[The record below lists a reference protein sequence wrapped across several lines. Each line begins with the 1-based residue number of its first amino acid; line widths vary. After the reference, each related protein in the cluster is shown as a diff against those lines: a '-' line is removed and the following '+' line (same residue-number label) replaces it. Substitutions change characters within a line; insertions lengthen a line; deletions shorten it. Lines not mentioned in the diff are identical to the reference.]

1 MPTKP
6 PAKNP
11 GKAKKPAGKRMAIP
25 QALALAAQKI
35 DGGELPHAEA
45 IIQEVLKKQPD
56 HPHANHLLGIL
67 AHRVGRTELG
77 LELIGKAIE
86 KLPNEARFHTNR
98 GEMCRLLKRLD
109 EAIAHGEKAI
119 ALDPKSATA
128 HSNLGIAYYDR
139 KDYDRAE
146 ALQKKAQELQPG
158 LPESL
163 NNLGS
168 IQRGRKDKAGAI
180 AYYRQVL
187 EKHPKFLESIN
198 NLGAMLIEDEK
209 LDEAIK
215 TLLSALKINKNY
227 AEAHNNIANAFLA
240 KEDFDKATAA
250 YNNALRLNPNYPEPL
265 LGLARV
271 CKEKD
276 RYDEAI
282 NFVKRSLE
290 LNPDKAEAYSLMG
303 DILIKKGE
311 YQECE
316 AAYRKALEMDENLL
330 TAHLGLGQLKVEQ
343 GQLEVAEKT
352 FQHCME
358 ISPDELAPY
367 IFMAQARKIK
377 ADDPVLARLEKE
389 AEKIDTLPSQKAMSL
404 HFALGKAY
412 DDRKDHERAFPHF
425 IEGCKIKRAKI
436 QYSADNH
443 DLACRNIARFFSPE
457 NLEKLRGAG
466 NQSDLPIFVLG
477 MPRSGTT
484 LTETIIASHP
494 DVFAA
499 GELHD
504 ILNIANHPK
513 PGVKS
518 EGFPRSMQGLTPDDL
533 TKMGDRYIERLKKH
547 APDARRITDKMPANF
562 MALGLIH
569 LMLPNAKI
577 IHVKRNPADICLS
590 AFTKN
595 FNNSQLHSYDLT
607 EMGRFYVDYA
617 RLMEHWQ
624 KVLPAGSFFNI
635 QYEELVADPE
645 AKSRELIEF
654 CGLEWN
660 DACLTP
666 HKTERNV
673 KTASVTQVRQ
683 PVYTS
688 SVERWRRYEKFLQP
702 LMTALGEY
710 APQA

>member
-1 MPTKP
+1 MSNKP
-6 PAKNP
+6 PLMKQNNP
-11 GKAKKPAGKRMAIP
+11 KKPAGRRMPIP

-45 IIQEVLKKQPD
+45 ILQEVLKKHPG
-56 HPHANHLLGIL
+56 HPHANHLLGVL

-77 LELIGKAIE
+77 LELIGMAIE
-86 KLPNEARFHTNR
+86 KLPTEARFHVNR

-109 EAIAHGEKAI
+109 EAIVHGEKAI

-128 HSNLGIAYYDR
+128 YSNLGIAYYDR
-139 KDYDRAE
+139 KEYDRAE
-146 ALQKKAQELQPG
+146 TFQKKALELHPG
-158 LPESL
+158 LAESL

-187 EKHPKFLESIN
+187 EQHPNFLESIN
-198 NLGAMLIEDEK
+198 NLGAMLIEDDK
-209 LDEAIK
+209 VDEAIK
-215 TLLSALKINKNY
+215 VLLGALKLNPKY
-227 AEAHNNIANAFLA
+227 SEAHNNIANAFLA
-240 KEDFDKATAA
+240 KEDFDKAIVA

-271 CKEKD
+271 YKEKD
-276 RYDEAI
+276 RYDEAL
-282 NFVKRSLE
+282 NFIKRALE
-290 LNPDKAEAYSLMG
+290 LNPDKAEAYSLLG
-303 DILIKKGE
+303 DIQIKRGE

-316 AAYRKALEMDENLL
+316 AAYRKALELDGNLL
-330 TAHLGLGQLKVEQ
+330 SAHIGLGQLRVEQ
-343 GQLEVAEKT
+343 GQLEVAKET

-358 ISPDELAPY
+358 ISQEELAPY
-367 IFMAQARKIK
+367 IFMAQARKIEK
-377 ADDPVLARLEKE
+377 DDPVLTRLESE
-389 AEKIDTLPSQKAMSL
+389 AEKIATLPSQKAMSL

-412 DDRKDHERAFPHF
+412 DDLKDYDRAFPHF
-425 IEGCKIKRAKI
+425 LEGCRIKRAKI
-436 QYSADNH
+436 QYNSANH
-443 DLACRNIARFFSPE
+443 ALTCRNIATFFSPE
-457 NLEKLRGAG
+457 NIEKLSGRGD
-466 NQSDLPIFVLG
+466 QSELPIFVLG

-484 LTETIIASHP
+484 LTETILASHP

-504 ILNIANHPK
+504 LLNIANHPK
-513 PGVKS
+513 PGVNS

-533 TKMGDRYIERLKKH
+533 TLMGKRYIERLRKH
-547 APDARRITDKMPANF
+547 APDAKRITDKMPANF

-569 LMLPNAKI
+569 LMLPKAKI

-595 FNNSQLHSYDLT
+595 FNNSQYHSYDLT

-617 RLMEHWQ
+617 LLMEHWQ
-624 KVLPAGSFFNI
+624 KVLPEGSFFNI
-635 QYEELVADPE
+635 QYEDLVADPE
-645 AKSRELIEF
+645 TRSRELVEF

-660 DACLTP
+660 EACLTP

-702 LMTALGEY
+702 LMAALGEY